1 MTGAGF
7 SWWVLRLPLPWIPNN
22 PGPTCIFNGS
32 PRDTHDEWPERK
44 AESGYPERLA
54 THQALQVPDVWQALC
69 CRGMEARGEMP
80 TVWRRALLRGFAEP
94 AIRSRRLSGK
104 PLNRSQKSLASAK
117 PVVTMLRF
125 LSAIHNVELADAAF
139 RNPANDENGGGVPQ
153 HRKYPAKRVRCEIG
167 HAPVKHFS

>member
-1 MTGAGF
+1 
-7 SWWVLRLPLPWIPNN
+7 
-22 PGPTCIFNGS
+22 
-32 PRDTHDEWPERK
+32 
-44 AESGYPERLA
+44 
-54 THQALQVPDVWQALC
+54 
-69 CRGMEARGEMP
+69 MP

-94 AIRSRRLSGK
+94 AIRSCARRLSGK

-139 RNPANDENGGGVPQ
+139 RNPANEENGGGVPQ

>member
-1 MTGAGF
+1 MTGGGI
-7 SWWVLRLPLPWIPNN
+7 SRWVLRLPSPWIPNS

-32 PRDTHDEWPERK
+32 PRDTHHEWPERK

-94 AIRSRRLSGK
+94 AIRSCARRLSGK

-125 LSAIHNVELADAAF
+125 QSTMWNWPTPLSATLPMRKMAA
-139 RNPANDENGGGVPQ
+139 GVPQ